1 LSADSTGVLT
11 LFLENP
17 LLVLFATITLGL
29 LVGQVRI
36 AGVSLGSSG
45 VIFVAL
51 AMGHLGARLP
61 DEVGKIGLVLFV
73 YCVGI
78 TAGPSFFRVFVRH
91 GRQIGQLTV
100 ALVLVAA
107 GSAWLLARTLSI
119 PADLTAGLF
128 AGSLTSTPALA
139 AAMERLPQGS
149 QVAVSYG
156 LAYPFGVVAVV
167 VFVQLVPRL
176 LRVDLNAL
184 SRSLAARDAENR
196 EIVRVLV
203 EVVNPAVTGQRLAD
217 LPFIAESNCQV
228 SRQLKGNR
236 LVPVTAD
243 FQLEAGQHVLLVGR
257 QFRVDRVLP
266 LLGHRSDKTDF
277 VMDTEHERSQ
287 VIVTSKEVVGRSLR
301 DLRLLASFGV
311 TVSRI
316 TRYDLEFVP
325 DLDDVVEYGDAL
337 SVVGEPA
344 NLQRFAEHAGHRA
357 RAFDETDI
365 ISLGLGVIVGVL
377 LGLVEFRLGGQTL
390 KLGLAG
396 GPLLVGL
403 LLGHLGHLGRLRG
416 HLPRASRLL
425 LQEIGLVFF
434 LAAAGLE
441 AGAGIVEV
449 VRGRG
454 LELCLVA
461 IVIAF
466 VPMVAGALAA
476 RYVFKMNLLQSLG
489 AVCGGMTSTPALGV
503 ITSSVDSEIPVIS
516 YAASYPVALIL
527 ATVMAPALVASL
539 R

>member
-1 LSADSTGVLT
+1 V
-11 LFLENP
+11 NP
-17 LLVLFATITLGL
+17 LLVLFATATLGL
-29 LVGQVRI
+29 LLGRVSI

-91 GRQIGQLTV
+91 GRDISRLTV
-100 ALVLVAA
+100 ALVLVATGA
-107 GSAWLLARTLSI
+107 AWILARTLKI
-119 PADLTAGLF
+119 PADLAAGLF

-139 AAMERLPQGS
+139 AAMEQLPRDS
-149 QVAVSYG
+149 QVAVAYG
-156 LAYPFGVVAVV
+156 LAYPFGVVGVV
-167 VFVQLVPRL
+167 IFVQLLPRV
-176 LRVDLNAL
+176 LRIDLNEL
-184 SRSLAARDAENR
+184 GRKLQTGEGESR

-203 EVVNPAVTGQRLAD
+203 EVVNPAVTGRKLSD

-257 QFRVDRVLP
+257 SFRVERLLP
-266 LLGHRSDKTDF
+266 LLGNRSDKTDYI
-277 VMDTEHERSQ
+277 MDTEHERSQ
-287 VIVTSKEVVGRSLR
+287 VIVTSRQVVGRSVG
-301 DLRLLASFGV
+301 DLRLLADFGV

-316 TRYDLEFVP
+316 TRYDVEFVP
-325 DLDDVVEYGDAL
+325 DLEDTIEYGDAL
-337 SVVGEPA
+337 NVVGEPA
-344 NLQRFAEHAGHRA
+344 NLHRFAEHAGHRA

-377 LGLVEFRLGGQTL
+377 LGMVEFRLGGQTV

-403 LLGHLGHLGRLRG
+403 VLGHLGQVGRLRG

-441 AGAGIVEV
+441 AGAGIVDV
-449 VRGRG
+449 VRESG
-454 LELCLVA
+454 LTLCAVA
-461 IVIAF
+461 IMLSFVSLLSGTLIALF
-466 VPMVAGALAA
+466 
-476 RYVFKMNLLQSLG
+476 VFKMNLLQLIG
-489 AVCGGMTSTPALGV
+489 AVCGGMSSTPALGV
-503 ITSSVDSEIPVIS
+503 ITSSVDSDIPMIS

-527 ATVMAPALVASL
+527 KTVLVQALVASL
-539 R
+539 L